1 MTDFPA
7 YLSNELT
14 VNYMLATRQFC
25 ANFDNLVTSTSQPHL
40 IPDDL
45 GIHTSVSWLHQRLLH
60 DPSTSQP
67 LSTCCRYAA
76 SMFLFLPFTRQYP
89 DPTLTLNSFLH
100 ALKSELE
107 VVLAESWDAG
117 VELLLVWLLAIGGIV
132 AEKLPAER
140 RWFVGWL
147 AEVGGEMEVEEVKEC
162 LLKVA
167 WLIVM
172 DDAPLKSLWDE
183 VGMIRAPSML
193 GVTRDQKAQYEV
205 MR

>member
-1 MTDFPA
+1 M
-7 YLSNELT
+7 
-14 VNYMLATRQFC
+14 
-25 ANFDNLVTSTSQPHL
+25 
-40 IPDDL
+40 
-45 GIHTSVSWLHQRLLH
+45 
-60 DPSTSQP
+60 
-67 LSTCCRYAA
+67 
-76 SMFLFLPFTRQYP
+76 
-89 DPTLTLNSFLH
+89 
-100 ALKSELE
+100 
-107 VVLAESWDAG
+107 LAESWDAG